1 MSTSKPRI
9 TIIGLG
15 MVGGSLGLA
24 LRQAEVASAIVGH
37 DLDREASAE
46 AKKLGAV
53 DRTHWNLISACED
66 ADMVILAIPVGGIK
80 ETLEAVGPDLRP
92 GCVVMDTAALKGP
105 VMDWAAGHLPAGVH
119 FVGTNPILSTTVP
132 AGGGLEA
139 ARADLFQRGL
149 FCIVPSTTADAASVK
164 LVTDLV
170 SIVGARPLFLD
181 AAEHDGLLAA
191 VDHLPDLLALAMLET
206 VIHQPTW
213 RELRKVAG
221 PAFDASTQLVTAGSL
236 AQSDLYGLNREN
248 VLRWLDALSRS
259 LATIRE
265 NLATGQSEALAGQF
279 EKAFQER
286 QQWLANRTAGEWHEG
301 PRTEM
306 PAKMSM
312 MDTFLGTFWRRKPK
326 KEE

>member
-1 MSTSKPRI
+1 VSTSKPRI
-9 TIIGLG
+9 TIVGLG
-15 MVGGSLGLA
+15 MVGSSLGLA

-37 DLDREASAE
+37 DLDRMASTE

-66 ADMVILAIPVGGIK
+66 ADLVILAIPVGAI
-80 ETLEAVGPDLRP
+80 EDSLEAIGADLRP
-92 GCVVMDTAALKGP
+92 GCVVMDTAAVKGP
-105 VMDWAAGHLPAGVH
+105 VMAWAAGHLPAGIH
-119 FVGTNPILSTTVP
+119 FVGTNPILSTTISG
-132 AGGGLEA
+132 GGGLEA

-164 LVTDLV
+164 LVADLV
-170 SIVGARPLFLD
+170 TIVGAKPLFLE

-221 PAFDASTQLVTAGSL
+221 PAFDASTQLVTAASL

-265 NLATGQSEALAGQF
+265 NLAAGQSEALAEQF
-279 EKAFQER
+279 QKAFQER
-286 QQWLANRTAGEWHEG
+286 QQWLADRTTGEWHEG

-306 PAKMSM
+306 PPKMSM
-312 MDTFLGTFWRRKPK
+312 MDAFLGTFWRRKPR

>member
-15 MVGGSLGLA
+15 MVGASLGLA
-24 LRQAEVASAIVGH
+24 LQQAEVASAIVGH
-37 DLDREASAE
+37 DLDPLASTK

-53 DRTHWNLISACED
+53 DRTYWNLISACED
-66 ADMVILAIPVGGIK
+66 ADLVILAIPVGAI
-80 ETLEAVGPDLRP
+80 EDTLEAIGADLRP
-92 GCVVMDTAALKGP
+92 GCVVMDTTAVKAP
-105 VMDWAAGHLPAGVH
+105 VMVWAARHLPAGIH

-132 AGGGLEA
+132 GRGGLEG

-206 VIHQPTW
+206 VIHQPMW

-221 PAFDASTQLVTAGSL
+221 PGFGASTQLVTAASL
-236 AQSDLYGLNREN
+236 AQSELYGLNREN
-248 VLRWLDALSRS
+248 VIRWLDALSHS
-259 LATIRE
+259 LTTIRE
-265 NLATGQSEALAGQF
+265 SLAAGQSEALTEQF
-279 EKAFQER
+279 QKAFEER
-286 QQWLANRTAGEWHEG
+286 QQWLAGRTTGEWHEG

-306 PAKMSM
+306 PPKMSL
-312 MDTFLGTFWRRKPK
+312 MDTFLGTFWRRNPR